1 MSRLML
7 VGLFC
12 LAMLAAACSQSGE
25 GTAVATPAPSA
36 TAAPPLNLVTP
47 TPTHPPPSPTPTH
60 LPPTAT
66 ATVAAMATAT
76 AVPQGDAIEIDPA
89 NAADDGCALVDLNTA
104 VWSPLTALFNSG
116 SDPFYQF
123 HTNEPDFYFNI
134 ELYTVFGPSWTGQT
148 GAFPPDCN
156 GNGICVYL
164 VPDNANQ
171 YWATAGEVTINALAQ
186 ADGAIVGDVDIRLT
200 DLTMEPVPGT
210 NGEGCFYI
218 DEAAIQIESDEPE
231 PETAV
236 GYPIL
241 PDAANLTE
249 TPELVAFE
257 TAALFDEVVTFYKTE
272 MAAAGWTL
280 ADDFQRPPRATLTF
294 EKGAAAVQINLNPVA
309 ATGGVL
315 VMIAVLP

>member
-1 MSRLML
+1 ML
-7 VGLFC
+7 LLSVLIS
-12 LAMLAAACSQSGE
+12 ACRQSGE

-36 TAAPPLNLVTP
+36 TAVPALDPVTP
-47 TPTHPPPSPTPTH
+47 TPTNPPPSPTPTN

-66 ATVAAMATAT
+66 ATVAATATATAT
-76 AVPQGDAIEIDPA
+76 AVPQGDAIEINPDE
-89 NAADDGCALVDLNTA
+89 AAEDGCLKVDLNTA

-164 VPDNANQ
+164 VPDNANA
-171 YWATAGEVTINALAQ
+171 YWATAGEVTINALSET
-186 ADGAIVGDVDIRLT
+186 DGAIVGDVDIRLT

-210 NGEGCFYI
+210 NGEGCFHI
-218 DEAAIQIESDEPE
+218 DEAAIQIQSDQPEPE

-236 GYPIL
+236 GYPLL
-241 PDAANLTE
+241 PNAANLTE

-257 TAALFDEVVTFYKTE
+257 TATLFDEVVAFYKTE

-294 EKGAAAVQINLNPVA
+294 EKGEAAVQVNLNPVA